1 MIDLALL
8 DCGIGNLHSAS
19 KALALVG
26 ATPRLVSAP
35 RTALTA
41 QALVL
46 PGVGA
51 FDAAM
56 VKLNAGGWREALL
69 EAIAAGKP
77 LLGICI
83 GMQVWFEGSEEGQLP
98 GLGVIPGRVCRFRS
112 EPQLTIPHM
121 GWNQLTLTQ
130 PDCPLWQDCG
140 PEPWVYFVHSYAGQ
154 PVHSPDIAATATHG
168 RQTFTAAIAR
178 PPLFGVQ
185 FHPEKSA
192 AVGLQILRNFVRYAE
207 SMYR

>member
-8 DCGIGNLHSAS
+8 DCGIGNLHSAH
-19 KALALVG
+19 KALAVAG
-26 ATPRLVSAP
+26 ATPRIVSDPGA
-35 RTALTA
+35 ALTA

-56 VKLNAGGWREALL
+56 AKLQAGGWPDLL
-69 EAIAAGKP
+69 AQAIAAGKP

-83 GMQVWFEGSEEGQLP
+83 GMQVLFEGSEEGRLP
-98 GLGVIPGRVCRFRS
+98 GLGAIPGWVTRFRS

-121 GWNQLTLTQ
+121 GWNQLTFTQ
-130 PDCPLWQDCG
+130 PDCPLWHDCE
-140 PEPWVYFVHSYAGQ
+140 PHPWVYFVHSYAGQ
-154 PVHSPDIAATATHG
+154 PTHPPDVAATATHG

-192 AVGLQILRNFVRYAE
+192 TVGLQILRNFVRYAE
-207 SMYR
+207 SIYR